1 MRYLL
6 YAILLAHGLLLT
18 GQNITFGDQTSLY
31 LGDGTVFFFGGNTS
45 LNGTVTNTG
54 TIVSYSDLDFVLNRD
69 VGNLKFTGANDQNL
83 SGDTLDVGDFVVDKQ
98 GKLTLL
104 TDRVIVSG
112 ALEATNGVIDAEDE
126 EDLLVSGSSQ
136 AVGSGYVEGKLVGI
150 SQGGPVT
157 FPMGVNGSP
166 NYMTISNL
174 ATGSI
179 VSVECRIP
187 DQNLLLPDEDM
198 VGLADEVEWI
208 LKVKGDSTTAQI
220 SVSFSGVDID
230 PNNFSNGE
238 YIRANLY
245 TPAIALFSKQDTLY
259 HALSGNQTEISG
271 TGPFNSSG
279 VITSDESILITNEGR
294 RLSIALLPLV
304 DVPRLY
310 IPKAF
315 APNATLEEN
324 REFRAF
330 FTGTL
335 VTSISIALYDSFN
348 KQVFTVSESGDDL
361 DVAQFSWDGVLNSG
375 LEAPEGVYYYNI
387 RIVADSQEYSQV
399 GSILLVK

>member
-1 MRYLL
+1 MKKLFGV
-6 YAILLAHGLLLT
+6 IVMICAHTALS
-18 GQNITFGDQTSLY
+18 QSITFGDQTSLY
-31 LGDGTVFFFGGNTS
+31 VGDGTVFFFGGNTS
-45 LNGTVTNTG
+45 LNGSLTNTG
-54 TIVSYSDLDFVLNRD
+54 TIVSYGDFDFVLNRD

-83 SGDTLDVGDFVVDKQ
+83 SGDTLEVGDFVVDKQ

-112 ALEATNGVIDAEDE
+112 ALETRSGIIDAEDE

-136 AVGSGYVEGKLVGI
+136 ALGTGYVEGKLVGI

-166 NYMTISNL
+166 NYVTISSL

-187 DQNLLLPDEDM
+187 DQAQLLPDEDM
-198 VGLADEVEWI
+198 VGLSDEVEWI

-220 SVSFSGVDID
+220 SVSFSGVDL
-230 PNNFSNGE
+230 NNFSNGE
-238 YIRANLY
+238 SIRANAY

-259 HALSGNQTEISG
+259 HILDGTQNTADPFNPSG
-271 TGPFNSSG
+271 T
-279 VITSDESILITNEGR
+279 ITSNESIWITNEGR
-294 RLSIALLPLV
+294 RMAIALVPLV
-304 DVPRLY
+304 DEPRLY

-324 REFRAF
+324 REFKAY

-348 KQVFTVSESGDDL
+348 KQVFTVSQSGDDL
-361 DVAQFSWDGVLNSG
+361 DVSQFSWNGVLNSG
-375 LEAPEGVYYYNI
+375 QDAPEGVYYYNV
-387 RIVADSQEYSQV
+387 RIVADSQEYTQV

>member
-1 MRYLL
+1 MKFLIFVISL
-6 YAILLAHGLLLT
+6 SIAQLVSA
-18 GQNITFGDQTSLY
+18 QDNKVTFGNQTSLY
-31 LGDGTVFFFGGNTS
+31 LGDGTIFFFGGETT
-45 LNGTVTNTG
+45 LNGGITNNG
-54 TIVSYSDLDFVLNRD
+54 TIVSYGHLDFVLNRD

-83 SGDTLDVGDFVVDKQ
+83 SGDTLDVGDFIVDKQ

-104 TDRVIVSG
+104 TDRIVVSG
-112 ALEATNGVIDAEDE
+112 ALETTNGIIDAEDE

-136 AVGSGYVEGKLVGI
+136 ALGSGYVEGKLVGI

-174 ATGSI
+174 ASGSI

-187 DQNLLLPDEDM
+187 DQNQLLPNEDM
-198 VGLADEVEWI
+198 VGLSDEVEWI

-220 SVSFSGVDID
+220 AVNFSGVDL
-230 PNNFSNGE
+230 NNLSNGE
-238 YIRANLY
+238 PVRANLY
-245 TPAIALFSKQDTLY
+245 TPAIAIFSKQDTLY
-259 HALSGNQTEISG
+259 HPLNG
-271 TGPFNSSG
+271 TQNTTDPFSPSG
-279 VITSDESILITNEGR
+279 VITSNESIWITNEGR
-294 RLSIALLPLV
+294 RLAIALIPLV
-304 DVPRLY
+304 DEPRLY

-324 REFRAF
+324 REFRVF

-348 KQVFTVSESGDDL
+348 KQVFTVSQSGDDM
-361 DVAQFSWDGVLNSG
+361 DVSQFSWNGVLNSG
-375 LEAPEGVYYYNI
+375 QDAPEGVYYYNV
-387 RIVADSQEYSQV
+387 RIVADAEEYKQV

>member
-1 MRYLL
+1 MRNIICLISFL
-6 YAILLAHGLLLT
+6 IAQLVSA
-18 GQNITFGDQTSLY
+18 QNITFGNQTTLY
-31 LGDGTVFFFGGNTS
+31 VGDGTVFFFGGNTT
-45 LNGTVTNTG
+45 LNGSLTNTG
-54 TIVSYSDLDFVLNRD
+54 RIVSYSDFDFVLNTD

-83 SGDTLDVGDFVVDKQ
+83 SGDTLDVGDFIVDKQ

-112 ALEATNGVIDAEDE
+112 ALETTNGVIDAEEE

-174 ATGSI
+174 ANGAI
-179 VSVECRIP
+179 VSVECRLP
-187 DQNLLLPDEDM
+187 NQSQLLPDEDM

-220 SVSFSGVDID
+220 SVNFSGVDLD

-238 YIRANLY
+238 FVRANVY
-245 TPAIALFSKQDTLY
+245 TPAIALYSKVDTLY
-259 HALSGNQTEISG
+259 HILNG
-271 TGPFNSSG
+271 TQNTADPFNASG
-279 VITSDESILITNEGR
+279 VITSDETILITNEGR
-294 RLSIALLPLV
+294 RLAIALVPLV
-304 DVPRLY
+304 DEPRLFV
-310 IPKAF
+310 PKAF

-324 REFRAF
+324 RAF
-330 FTGTL
+330 KAYFTGTL
-335 VTSISIALYDSFN
+335 VTSISIVLYDSFN
-348 KQVFTVSESGDDL
+348 KQVFTVSQTGEDL
-361 DVAQFSWDGVLNSG
+361 DVSQFSWDGVLNSG
-375 LEAPEGVYYYNI
+375 LDAPEGVYYYNV
-387 RIVADSQEYSQV
+387 RVVADSQEYSQV